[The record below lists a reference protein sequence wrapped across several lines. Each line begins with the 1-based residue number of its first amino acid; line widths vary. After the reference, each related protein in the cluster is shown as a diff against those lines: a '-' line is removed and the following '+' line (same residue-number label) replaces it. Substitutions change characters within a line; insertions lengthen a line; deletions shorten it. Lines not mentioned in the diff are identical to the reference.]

1 MYREPRTSPIIPAY
15 GELSLADLSASLLAS
30 LSEGSPASEA
40 AGGTAAANPLGFPAA
55 RRACLLLV
63 DGMGWEQLRA
73 HQAAAPFLS
82 ELAFNSRPLTCGFP
96 STTVTS
102 LASVGTG
109 LPPGEHGMV
118 GMQVADPAT
127 GRLVNG
133 LHWPS
138 DVDPVAWQAKPT
150 IFERATAEGIAV
162 SHIAKGALAGTGLSR
177 AALRG
182 AVSRPA
188 GSLGAL
194 AAEAAAALHDS
205 ERALVSVYTGDL
217 DTVGHLYGVSTPAWT
232 YQLAHVDKL
241 AEQIASALPM
251 GAVLYVT
258 ADHGM
263 VNVGPEDRIDVDAI
277 PELRAGVALLGGEP
291 RTRHV
296 YAEPGAVADVL
307 AAWREVLGD
316 RAWVASR
323 DEAIKDGWFG
333 PVDEAMR
340 PRIGDVVAAA
350 TGTWAMI
357 ASQSEPQDPPLIGMH
372 GSLTP
377 AEQLVPLLA
386 FLSR

>member
-30 LSEGSPASEA
+30 LSEGAQSEGA
-40 AGGTAAANPLGFPAA
+40 ADGAANSLGLPAA

-63 DGMGWEQLRA
+63 DAMGWEQLRA

-102 LASVGTG
+102 LASLGTG
-109 LPPGEHGMV
+109 LPPGEHGML
-118 GMQVADPAT
+118 GLQVANPAT

-133 LHWPS
+133 LHWPP
-138 DVDPVAWQAKPT
+138 DVDPLTWQPRPT
-150 IFERATAEGIAV
+150 IFERAAAAGINV
-162 SHIAKGALAGTGLSR
+162 SHIAKGELAATGLSR

-182 AVSRPA
+182 AVGRPA

-194 AAEAAAALHDS
+194 AAEAGAALHDS

-217 DTVGHLYGVSTPAWT
+217 DAVGHQYGVSSPAWA

-263 VNVGPEDRIDVDAI
+263 VNVGPEDRVDVDAI

-291 RTRHV
+291 RARHV
-296 YAEPGAVADVL
+296 YAQPGAAPDVL

-316 RAWVASR
+316 RAWVVTR

-333 PVDEAMR
+333 PVDDAMR
-340 PRIGDVVAAA
+340 ARIGDVVAAA
-350 TGTWAMI
+350 TGTWAI
-357 ASQSEPQDPPLIGMH
+357 VATKSEPQEPPMTGMH
-372 GSLTP
+372 ASLTA